1 MSDVQENA
9 FTMSSI
15 DDAIT
20 LRNHIISI
28 LEQADLEES
37 DIKLRKSLL
46 TFVVAGG
53 GFNGIETVAQLNDAV
68 RDSIKKYY
76 KNIYMSDVRVILVN
90 SSDKILEQVDERL
103 SEYALQKLP
112 ACFIIFI
119 IPECPQPVVTTLLEM
134 VQCG

>member
-1 MSDVQENA
+1 MSDVPENA

-20 LRNHIISI
+20 LRNHIISV
-28 LEQADLEES
+28 LEQANLEES

-53 GFNGIETVAQLNDAV
+53 GFNGVETGAEINDAI

-90 SSDKILEQVDERL
+90 SSDKILEQVDEQL
-103 SEYALQKLP
+103 GEYALQKLKKSG
-112 ACFIIFI
+112 II
-119 IPECPQPVVTTLLEM
+119 
-134 VQCG
+134 